1 MSSLWYPSGA
11 MVSTISYSLAS
22 ASSEANGGAGDG
34 SADGSVFGAING
46 AWAGSLVLTPLLAGA
61 LEQHGGARVGYLAV
75 IVPALIIAIGLL
87 MRARPRAVAA
97 HVTIAS

>member
-1 MSSLWYPSGA
+1 
-11 MVSTISYSLAS
+11 
-22 ASSEANGGAGDG
+22 
-34 SADGSVFGAING
+34 
-46 AWAGSLVLTPLLAGA
+46 VLTPLLAGA